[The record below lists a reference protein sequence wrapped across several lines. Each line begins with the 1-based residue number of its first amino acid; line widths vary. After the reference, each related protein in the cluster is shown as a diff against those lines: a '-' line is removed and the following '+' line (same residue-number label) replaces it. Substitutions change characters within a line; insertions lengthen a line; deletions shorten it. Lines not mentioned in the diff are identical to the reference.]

1 MRRSRVATLFAG
13 TLLAA
18 FLLPAVALGA
28 DPGVASGAAEVAPA
42 PLPSI
47 RLRCALVI
55 PAAHPA
61 HERIVCRWSPLV
73 GVDVRAYRLWRIV
86 DAPLGRPRHL
96 IATVTPDEP
105 LRHVDRDITPGH
117 TYSYRVI
124 AIGTDGSRVG
134 ISALVSMRVGRPAQD
149 LSLRC
154 VYVIDGTTQGVAC
167 HWARATRPAAVR
179 YVLFRSVDGGARERI
194 YRTPIGGRRS
204 FLDTDVKA
212 GQTIRYKVVALAAD
226 GRVVGIGGPDRIV
239 VPTVVTSA
247 GAR

>member
-1 MRRSRVATLFAG
+1 M
-13 TLLAA
+13 
-18 FLLPAVALGA
+18 
-28 DPGVASGAAEVAPA
+28 
-42 PLPSI
+42 
-47 RLRCALVI
+47 
-55 PAAHPA
+55 
-61 HERIVCRWSPLV
+61 CRWRRRV

-105 LRHVDRDITPGH
+105 LRHVDRDILPGH

-124 AIGTDGSRVG
+124 AIGTDGHGVRDQRVVS
-134 ISALVSMRVGRPAQD
+134 SASAVRRRSSPCGCA
-149 LSLRC
+149 
-154 VYVIDGTTQGVAC
+154 YVIDGATQGVAC
-167 HWARATRPAAVR
+167 HWSGRRVRRGAVR
-179 YVLFRSVDGGARERI
+179 PLRSVDGGARESDL
-194 YRTPIGGRRS
+194 PDAHGGRRS